1 MEYYDKEFCLE
12 VWGPMA
18 CFTRPELKVE
28 RVSYDV
34 ITPSAARAI
43 FEAIFWK
50 PAIHW
55 QVTKIEVLNPIKWT
69 TIRRNE
75 VGAVASKNPIYIDEL
90 KEVNGKLK
98 LINRQQRNTL
108 LLEDVRYRIWAKL
121 EFIPQWKRKETRNA
135 LIDAEEADLLR
146 KDENPGKYNAMFER
160 RASKGQCFNQPY
172 LGTREF
178 SASFRLVNPEQEEL
192 VPPIDES
199 RDLGI
204 MLYDMDFQGNPDKPE
219 AMFFRV
225 QMESGVIIVPP
236 INSEEVLR

>member
-34 ITPSAARAI
+34 ITPSAARAV

-50 PAIHW
+50 PAIRW

-75 VGAVASKNPIYIDEL
+75 VGAVASKNPIFIED
-90 KEVNGKLK
+90 K
-98 LINRQQRNTL
+98 RQQKNSL
-108 LLEDVRYRIWAKL
+108 LLQDVRYRIWAKL
-121 EFIPQWKRKETRNA
+121 EFIPQWKRKVTRNA
-135 LIDAEEADLLR
+135 QIDAEEADLLR

-219 AMFFRV
+219 AMFFRA